1 MSSIIAVL
9 LFSIILISFVFLNI
23 SIIYALLIGYFI
35 FLLYGITNNFNLF
48 SIIKKSIMGIKTVK
62 NVIIIFILIGIT
74 TAMWR
79 ASGTIAIIIYLGSKI
94 IVPSL
99 FIFFTFILCSILS
112 ILIGTALGTS
122 ATMGVIC
129 IAIARTLGINEYF
142 VAGAII
148 SGVYF
153 GDRCSPLSSSALI
166 VAEITNTNLYNNI
179 KNMIK
184 TTIIP
189 FIITSIFYIC
199 LGFISNYSN
208 KTNDVV
214 KIFQENYNLNLI
226 TLIPALLIVF
236 LSIFKINAKITM
248 TTSIITSIIITYIFQ
263 NKSFIEILKYSLYG
277 YEISNPVLNSMMSGG
292 GILSMVRV
300 SIIILISSSYSG
312 IFEETKM
319 LLTLKKYVK
328 NFAEKTTNFAAV
340 LLTALV
346 TAIVTC
352 NQTLTSILTYELNKD
367 LLKKDEM
374 AITLENTAILVPAL
388 VPWSIALSVPLQA
401 IEVDN
406 LGAIFAFYIYFLP
419 IYHLILSFKGK
430 KRNKSYITY

>member
-9 LFSIILISFVFLNI
+9 LFSITLISFVFLNI

>member
-9 LFSIILISFVFLNI
+9 LFSITLISFVFLNI

-35 FLLYGITNNFNLF
+35 FLLYGTTNNFNLF

-99 FIFFTFILCSILS
+99 FVFFTFILCSILS

>member
-1 MSSIIAVL
+1 MSSLIAVL